1 MNLGY
6 IVDMLK
12 ELSDDSLLQIIKELE
27 KELEERY

>member
-27 KELEERY
+27 KELEE